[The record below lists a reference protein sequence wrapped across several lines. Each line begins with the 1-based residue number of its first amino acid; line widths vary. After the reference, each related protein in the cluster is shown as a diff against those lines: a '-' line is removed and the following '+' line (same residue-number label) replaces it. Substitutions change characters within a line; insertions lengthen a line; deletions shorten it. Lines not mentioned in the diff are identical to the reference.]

1 MIYGKPY
8 EFSVFYN
15 LLEKT
20 TDGYWKHGIFLFFIE
35 DEIYPSKGS
44 NYTLTMAIGYLRD
57 SYQEVIDCLSKG
69 LDLTMDDETLFGTLA
84 HSHGMIIDS
93 DPDEFELPDMGKIGV
108 FLSPLEISDA
118 GFYLF
123 YYPKDI
129 NEECL
134 IYSSDY
140 GKTVRK
146 AIFNRGVVSGVLAQL
161 PAIES
166 I

>member
-15 LLEKT
+15 LLEET
-20 TDGYWKHGIFLFFIE
+20 ADGYWKHGIFLFFIE

-57 SYQEVIDCLSKG
+57 SYQEVVDCLSTG
-69 LDLTMDDETLFGTLA
+69 LDLTMDDETLFATLA

-93 DPDEFELPDMGKIGV
+93 DPDEFELPDMERIGV

-123 YYPKDI
+123 YYPKNI
-129 NEECL
+129 YEEYL
-134 IYSSDY
+134 IFSHDY